1 MSKKVRSLVQSEL
14 FSKEQLSTR
23 ILDPF
28 LVEMQMRIH
37 KICCSVCGF
46 RKEGQR
52 TA

>member
-1 MSKKVRSLVQSEL
+1 MSEKVKSLVQSEL
-14 FSKEQLSTR
+14 FSKEQFSTH

-37 KICCSVCGF
+37 KIGCSVCGF
-46 RKEGQR
+46 RKEG